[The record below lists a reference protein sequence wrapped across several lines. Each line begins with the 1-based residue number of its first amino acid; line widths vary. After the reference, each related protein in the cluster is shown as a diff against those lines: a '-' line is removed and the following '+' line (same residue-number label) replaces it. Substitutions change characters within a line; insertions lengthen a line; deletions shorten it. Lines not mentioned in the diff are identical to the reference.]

1 LGRRRS
7 ISADGKR
14 TGSGFFRKKGGY
26 ISVFLV
32 IAVLFLL
39 LAAGNLLKEQMNLKM
54 ASRGYERALKFDYLL
69 EGYYLLVRTGYLIPE
84 DGLSYGSTDDYVLED
99 TFSNRDYIEVLSD
112 SSQVRVRGYYE
123 ERFRDEYTVT
133 K

>member
-1 LGRRRS
+1 MGR
-7 ISADGKR
+7 IHPGLC
-14 TGSGFFRKKGGY
+14 RKKGGY

-39 LAAGNLLKEQMNLKM
+39 LAAGNLLKEEMHLKM

-69 EGYYLLVRTGYLIPE
+69 EGYYLLLRTGYLIPE
-84 DGLSYGSTDDYVLED
+84 DGVSYGRLDDYVLED
-99 TFSNRDYIEVLSD
+99 AFTGRDYIEVLSD
-112 SSQVRVRGYYE
+112 ASKVRVRGYYGDTL
-123 ERFRDEYTVT
+123 RDEYVVT